1 MLAVKEKTKTIQ
13 QADAKVLTQLG
24 LTIFQA
30 QVYLTLAKLGNA
42 TAKTVASIDNLDR
55 ANVYRVLSDLQKLN
69 LVEKM
74 LTKPINFK
82 ALPIK
87 EGIQM
92 LLENRK
98 KEQQEIELK
107 TKEIIEKYKKINIE
121 KTVEDCQ
128 FSLIPENKAILR
140 KIREMNEN
148 CQEFYDLIFYGRA
161 FFEIV
166 DDMKIYFKKL
176 FKRGVKMRFI
186 VYLNEGEKLYKD
198 LSSLPRNK
206 HLAIRYTSKPPSTML
221 LLCDK
226 KEALINTTSS
236 MHIKETSLW
245 SNNPVMVSILQD
257 HFNQRWQEAK
267 QIFDTKAVTLKEQ
280 ASNKIL

>member
-1 MLAVKEKTKTIQ
+1 MIQ
-13 QADAKVLTQLG
+13 QTDTKVLTQLG
-24 LTIFQA
+24 LTTSQA
-30 QVYLTLAKLGNA
+30 QVYLTLTKLGTA
-42 TAKTVASIDNLDR
+42 TAKSAASIDRLDR
-55 ANVYRVLSDLQKLN
+55 ANVYRILSDLQKLN

-92 LLENRK
+92 LLENRQ
-98 KEQQEIELK
+98 KEQQEIEAT
-107 TKEIIEKYKKINIE
+107 TKELIEKYKKTSLE
-121 KTVEDCQ
+121 KPIEDCQ

-148 CQEFYDLIFYGRA
+148 CQESYDLIFNGRA

-176 FKRGVKMRFI
+176 FKKGVTMRFI
-186 VYLNEGEKLYKD
+186 VYLNEGEKLYTE

-206 HLAIRYTSKPPSTML
+206 QLSIRYTSKPPSTML

-226 KEALINTTSS
+226 KEALLNTTSTA
-236 MHIKETSLW
+236 HIKETSLW
-245 SNNPVMVSILQD
+245 SNNPIMVAILQD
-257 HFNQRWQEAK
+257 HFNQRWKEAK
-267 QIFDTKAVTLKEQ
+267 QIFETKNLAQQEHI
-280 ASNKIL
+280 SEKIL